1 MTGRQWLGIT
11 TPNWCIWSDAPR
23 SRLRRVGRA
32 FIDCQRAQDAQ
43 ADPWNPTEDRS
54 RLLSNLVW

>member
-23 SRLRRVGRA
+23 SHKA
-32 FIDCQRAQDAQ
+32 FVSMWNALIDS
-43 ADPWNPTEDRS
+43 DPPEQI
-54 RLLSNLVW
+54 LAA